1 MGKRLSSGDF
11 LTQSTF
17 TVVSTATT
25 PRPQPA
31 PQTAAPATATTSP
44 VDPVTVPTTPR
55 RRTGVMHD
63 DQFPG
68 ASAGT
73 TRYRVPLDH
82 GTARN
87 PGRNLPRNTGR
98 GTPPSS
104 GPGNRTRDAARPD
117 ARPDAGRPRLIA
129 AGIDLVVVLLLIVI
143 FSQLFTVVVDRAV
156 FSGGARQLLVW
167 VVVTVVAWL
176 VCTVTW
182 PGRGG
187 RTPGQ
192 WIVSAVPGTNPAS
205 RVTDR

>member
-87 PGRNLPRNTGR
+87 PGR

-104 GPGNRTRDAARPD
+104 GPGNRTRDA

-192 WIVSAVPGTNPAS
+192 WIVSAASGTN
-205 RVTDR
+205 